1 MILPQEVNKDRVC
14 LTRVHIRG
22 VRIFKIIPWA
32 IAFTLVFGSNGLTE
46 TLQVPNQYL
55 TIQEALDASN
65 PGDTI
70 IAASGVYKLYSGNL
84 IIEKESLTL
93 KSSYGAEKTIIEGR
107 GDSPVIT
114 LAEDS
119 RAVIDGFTI
128 TTINDMDAKAV
139 KGGGIYCAPSSS
151 PTVVN
156 NIITGNNAVF
166 GGGIY
171 CAPSSSPMIGNNIIS
186 KNRATRFGGGIF
198 SYKAAAN
205 IANNTIEENETSNS
219 GGGIFC
225 GRDSSRITNNII
237 WKNKAKSGGGISA
250 ERSSCTIIN
259 DTITRNEAVY
269 GGGIFFD
276 GGSVRIINTILWGNK
291 DDLYSKRFSPASR
304 PDHSDIGDGDFR
316 GMNGN
321 ISTDPLFA
329 DPENGNFRLK
339 LDSPCIDAGNSSLIY
354 DDPDG
359 SRNDMGAYGGPKA
372 NLGVSPLYSNSP

>member
-1 MILPQEVNKDRVC
+1 MTVLQQVNKEIVRPMQI
-14 LTRVHIRG
+14 HIRG
-22 VRIFKIIPWA
+22 VLIFKSILWTATFILMLENHA
-32 IAFTLVFGSNGLTE
+32 LAE
-46 TLQVPNQYL
+46 TLQVPNRFL
-55 TIQEALDASN
+55 TIQEAINASS

-70 IAASGVYKLYSGNL
+70 IVASGVHRLYSGNL
-84 IIEKESLTL
+84 SIVKKSLTL

-107 GDSPVIT
+107 GDSPVIS
-114 LAEDS
+114 LGEDS

-128 TTINDMDAKAV
+128 TTIDDTDAKAV

-151 PTVVN
+151 PTLVN

-171 CAPSSSPMIGNNIIS
+171 CAPSSSPIIGNNIIS

-198 SYKAAAN
+198 SYKAAPN
-205 IANNTIEENETSNS
+205 IANNSVVENETSNS

-250 ERSSCTIIN
+250 ERSSCAIIN
-259 DTITRNEAVY
+259 DTITKNEAIY

-276 GGSVRIINTILWGNK
+276 GGSVRIINTILWENR

-304 PDHSDIGDGDFR
+304 PDHSNIGDGDFR

-321 ISTDPLFA
+321 ISTDPLFV
-329 DPENGNFRLK
+329 DPEDGNFRLK
-339 LDSPCIDAGNSSLIY
+339 LDSPCIDAGNSGPLY

-372 NLGVSPLYSNSP
+372 NLWVSPQYSQLP